1 MAKGMRWET
10 KKRTNE
16 GWESVFFFFSQILLC
31 HNNNDL
37 TAPCGLVAA
46 SNVEAERERL
56 GGGGGGGGR
65 FMRLDSDQ
73 SCTLQRS
80 TLMDLP
86 PLLPAL
92 PYRSDTEC
100 AHTSMH
106 SISLYLGLTLVMS
119 HFCDY
124 LSVVTAH
131 SLKICRSS
139 GSQFLQLF

>member
-1 MAKGMRWET
+1 MRDKEKNEWRMAER
-10 KKRTNE
+10 
-16 GWESVFFFFSQILLC
+16 FFYFSHKFCC
-31 HNNNDL
+31 HNNNHF
-37 TAPCGLVAA
+37 TAPCGLAAA
-46 SNVEAERERL
+46 SDVEAERERL
-56 GGGGGGGGR
+56 GGGGLLAAGQWPILYITMQHTGV
-65 FMRLDSDQ
+65 
-73 SCTLQRS
+73 
-80 TLMDLP
+80 LP

-92 PYRSDTEC
+92 PYRSVTEC

-119 HFCDY
+119 HFCYY